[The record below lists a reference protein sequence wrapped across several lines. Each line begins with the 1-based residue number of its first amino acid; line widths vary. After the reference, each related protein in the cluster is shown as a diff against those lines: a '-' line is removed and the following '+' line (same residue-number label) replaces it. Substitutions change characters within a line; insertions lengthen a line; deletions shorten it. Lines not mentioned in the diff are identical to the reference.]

1 MIVAF
6 MVWLFIG
13 RFREEEEEE
22 KAFVNTDDNIF
33 VCFVIKFFDIIFY
46 ILYIFVNI
54 NLKFNKSN

>member
-13 RFREEEEEE
+13 RFREEEKEE
-22 KAFVNTDDNIF
+22 KAFVNADDNIF

-54 NLKFNKSN
+54 NLKFNKIN